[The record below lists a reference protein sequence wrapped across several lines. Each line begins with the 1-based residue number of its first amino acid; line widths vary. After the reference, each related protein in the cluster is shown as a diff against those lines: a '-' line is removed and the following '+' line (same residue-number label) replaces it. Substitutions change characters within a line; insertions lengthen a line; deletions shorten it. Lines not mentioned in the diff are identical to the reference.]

1 MRRICFF
8 AEDIVFK
15 LPQATA
21 TAAWL
26 RGVIEREGYT
36 LAQLNVIFCSDRYLH
51 AHNYQYLQHDTLT
64 DVLAFDYSAAPRELE
79 GDVYVSVDRVKD
91 NARTEQLPWLQEL
104 YTVMV
109 HGVLHLLGYADN
121 TPAAKAL
128 MRRKEATYTAQA
140 PLQKNS
146 VLKLAHMKNRQ

>member
-36 LAQLNVIFCSDRYLH
+36 LAQLNIIFCSDRYLH
-51 AHNYQYLQHDTLT
+51 AHNYQYLRHDTLT
-64 DVLAFDYSAAPRELE
+64 DVLAFDYSAAPAPGISL
-79 GDVYVSVDRVKD
+79 DLHSTTAHYAQS
-91 NARTEQLPWLQEL
+91 EQ
-104 YTVMV
+104 
-109 HGVLHLLGYADN
+109 H
-121 TPAAKAL
+121 
-128 MRRKEATYTAQA
+128 
-140 PLQKNS
+140 
-146 VLKLAHMKNRQ
+146 AHM